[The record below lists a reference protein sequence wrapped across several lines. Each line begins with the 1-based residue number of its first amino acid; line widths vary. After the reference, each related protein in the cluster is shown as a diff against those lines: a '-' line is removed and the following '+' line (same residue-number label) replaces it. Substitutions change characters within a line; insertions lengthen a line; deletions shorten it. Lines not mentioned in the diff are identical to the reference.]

1 MDMASGTNSP
11 RSHSRAKRSTTNLA
25 DLRLA
30 PLSKEYEPT
39 KGELPPKSPLR
50 TPYDAEDDASF
61 ARQHSSY
68 LQGKSA
74 PTTPGILSRSN
85 SRRYL
90 GGGLSR
96 KNSIYDN
103 NDADE
108 HDAEGKTGYKYSA
121 SANIHAFSQN
131 RGRTEY
137 GSGQIPKAKS
147 EASMTAQQR
156 AEMAAQRLAG
166 PGVPVSRK
174 YRYSSPRGR
183 RSGNAT
189 PRPAESDTWLT
200 HTGSTASM
208 LVREDK
214 GQSWLSSR
222 ESATALAPESSED
235 DDDDDHYEEMA
246 ALSSSTNRLRLA
258 QYDGGSP
265 VSQRTS
271 RWGSRYGSRPASRKT
286 SRLASPV
293 GSRTPRR
300 SEQAG
305 YFDCPITPLTT
316 QPGFIS
322 PEEKRGQDEHAVED
336 LDIEKLSGENSYG
349 LGNLVDRIMHFNLFS
364 VTEHVDTTDDEN
376 GYAAVEKSE
385 TPEESRE
392 RMEAEAKRKK
402 EEKDRLTAQ
411 APPAPLGDGSKTQG
425 EVSGWQDASWLLSVA
440 SKVIMN

>member
-1 MDMASGTNSP
+1 MASGTNTP
-11 RSHSRAKRSTTNLA
+11 RSRSRTKRSTTNLA
-25 DLRLA
+25 NLRLA
-30 PLSKEYEPT
+30 PLSKQYEAT
-39 KGELPPKSPLR
+39 KGDVSPKSPLR
-50 TPYDAEDDASF
+50 TPYDAEEDASF

-85 SRRYL
+85 SRRHL

-103 NDADE
+103 NDVDY
-108 HDAEGKTGYKYSA
+108 DAEGETGYAYSA
-121 SANIHAFSQN
+121 SANLHAFNQN

-147 EASMTAQQR
+147 EAAITAQQR

-166 PGVPVSRK
+166 PGVPVSKR
-174 YRYSSPRGR
+174 YRYSSSRGR
-183 RSGNAT
+183 RSGHAT

-208 LVREDK
+208 IVREDK

-222 ESATALAPESSED
+222 ESATALAPASSED
-235 DDDDDHYEEMA
+235 DDDDDDRYEEMA
-246 ALSSSTNRLRLA
+246 ALSSTTNRLRLA

-300 SEQAG
+300 SEQGG
-305 YFDCPITPLTT
+305 YFDYPITPLPTE
-316 QPGFIS
+316 PGFIS
-322 PEEKRGQDEHAVED
+322 PEEKRGQDEDPEEA

-376 GYAAVEKSE
+376 AYAAAVENE
-385 TPEESRE
+385 TPEESRK

-411 APPAPLGDGSKTQG
+411 APTAPPGDGSKTQG

>member
-1 MDMASGTNSP
+1 MASGTNTP
-11 RSHSRAKRSTTNLA
+11 RSRSRAKRSTTNLA

-30 PLSKEYEPT
+30 PLSKQYEPT
-39 KGELPPKSPLR
+39 KGDVPPKSPLR
-50 TPYDAEDDASF
+50 TPYDAGEDASF
-61 ARQHSSY
+61 ARQHLSY
-68 LQGKSA
+68 LHGKSA

-85 SRRYL
+85 SRRHL

-103 NDADE
+103 NDAE
-108 HDAEGKTGYKYSA
+108 YDAEGETGYTYSA
-121 SANIHAFSQN
+121 SANMHAFNQN

-147 EASMTAQQR
+147 EAAITAQQR

-166 PGVPVSRK
+166 PGVPVSKR
-174 YRYSSPRGR
+174 YRYSSSRGR
-183 RSGNAT
+183 KSGNAT
-189 PRPAESDTWLT
+189 PRPTESDNWLT

-222 ESATALAPESSED
+222 ESATALAPASSEDD

-246 ALSSSTNRLRLA
+246 ALSSTTNRLRLA

-305 YFDCPITPLTT
+305 YFDYPITPLITE
-316 QPGFIS
+316 PGFVS
-322 PEEKRGQDEHAVED
+322 PEEKRGQDEEPEED

-364 VTEHVDTTDDEN
+364 VTEHIDTTDDEN
-376 GYAAVEKSE
+376 AYAAVENE
-385 TPEESRE
+385 TPEESRR

-402 EEKDRLTAQ
+402 EEKDRLTAH
-411 APPAPLGDGSKTQG
+411 APPAPLGDGGKVQG